1 MWKVELKRNKKVYAM
16 KEMSKALIIAKKSVP
31 SVMNEKKLLASLKNN
46 FMVNMVQSFQ
56 DRETLYL
63 VMDYL
68 PGGDLRH
75 HIAKR
80 RRFTEE

>member
-1 MWKVELKRNKKVYAM
+1 
-16 KEMSKALIIAKKSVP
+16 
-31 SVMNEKKLLASLKNN
+31 
-46 FMVNMVQSFQ
+46 MVQSFQ

-75 HIAKR
+75 HIGKCKK
-80 RRFTEE
+80 FTEEEAKFIIACILLGLEYLHKKNIIHRDIKP

>member
-1 MWKVELKRNKKVYAM
+1 
-16 KEMSKALIIAKKSVP
+16 
-31 SVMNEKKLLASLKNN
+31 MNEKKLLATLKHE
-46 FMVNMVQSFQ
+46 FLVNMIQSFQ

-75 HIAKR
+75 HIAKCKK
-80 RRFTEE
+80 FTENEAKFVIGCILVGLDYIHDKNIIHRDIKP